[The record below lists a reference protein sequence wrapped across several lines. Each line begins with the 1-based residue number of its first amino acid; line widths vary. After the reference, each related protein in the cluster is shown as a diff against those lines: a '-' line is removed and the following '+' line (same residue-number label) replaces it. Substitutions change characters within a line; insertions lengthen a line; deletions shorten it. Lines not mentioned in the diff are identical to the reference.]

1 MGASM
6 GMNRS
11 ERRAAVARG
20 KTGSSPAGIADL
32 TAEAKQA
39 YQQGRSEQ
47 AEVICRQ
54 ILARAPTHKI
64 SLNLLGV
71 INQSSGRHRL
81 AVKRFADAIALD
93 DLDAACHYNIA
104 CSYQVLGQ
112 RADAATHFRKAI
124 ALGMGDEKDV
134 EEFVMQN
141 QTVVACIG
149 RTVDRLILLAK
160 SEVLFDA
167 GDIAAIANDIFLR
180 CALELVIIRGVTLEL
195 FLTHLRF
202 TLLQLANANF
212 LDPSK
217 VGDEVIGLFCTLAQQ
232 CFTNEYVLAQSDE
245 EIQQASRLR
254 DLLVQR
260 IADGNDISP
269 LLLAAVAAYFPLHC
283 LPAAETLLIAEWP
296 SCAADL
302 LRQHIREPL
311 EEKEDCRAISALTAI
326 DDDTSMRVMRQYEEN
341 PYPRWTTNRLAA
353 LTDEAKRQAGAANS
367 GESGPSQEILIAGCG
382 SGQHA
387 VEIAQ
392 YFPDARVLAIDVSRP
407 SLAYARRKTREE
419 GLQNIKYAQADIL
432 KLATLGRTFDRIGA
446 VGVLHHLADPKV
458 GWRVLLSLLRPHG
471 IMRIGLYSEAARRPV
486 VEARALIAGR
496 GDRATPEDIRAFRQT
511 IIRNSGDQRWKMLL
525 GNGDFYSTSGC
536 RDLLFNVME
545 HRFTIPEIAAFLNEQ
560 GLSFL
565 GFELDVR
572 TIEKFQEQY
581 PGPGALT
588 NLDYWS
594 VFEAAN
600 PQTFRRMYMF
610 SVCKNEQTAH

>member
-20 KTGSSPAGIADL
+20 KTGSSTAGIADL

-39 YQQGRSEQ
+39 YQQGRSGQ
-47 AEVICRQ
+47 AEVICQQ

-141 QTVVACIG
+141 QTIVACVG
-149 RTVDRLILLAK
+149 RTVDRLNSPVK
-160 SEVLFDA
+160 SEILFDA

-180 CALELVIIRGVTLEL
+180 CALQLVIVRGVTLEL

-202 TLLQLANANF
+202 TLLQLANANI
-212 LDPSK
+212 LDPAK
-217 VGDEVIGLFCTLAQQ
+217 VDDEVTGLFCALAQQ
-232 CFTNEYVLAQSDE
+232 CFINEYVFAQSDE
-245 EIQQASRLR
+245 EIQQAGRLR
-254 DLLVQR
+254 DLLRQR
-260 IADGNDISP
+260 MAAGNDISA
-269 LLLAAVAAYFPLHC
+269 LLLAAVAAYFPLHH
-283 LPAAETLLIAEWP
+283 LSAAETLLIAEWP

-311 EEKEDCRAISALTAI
+311 EEKEDCRTIPALTAI
-326 DDDTSMRVMRQYEEN
+326 DDGTSIRVMRQYEEN

-353 LTDEAKRQAGAANS
+353 LTDAAKRQAGAANS

-392 YFPDARVLAIDVSRP
+392 YFPDARVLAIDFSRP
-407 SLAYARRKTREE
+407 SLAYARRKTREAR
-419 GLQNIKYAQADIL
+419 LQNIEYAQADIL
-432 KLATLGRTFDRIGA
+432 KLAALGRTFDRIGA
-446 VGVLHHLADPKV
+446 VGVLHHLADPKA
-458 GWRVLLSLLRPHG
+458 GWRVLLSLLRPRG
-471 IMRIGLYSEAARRPV
+471 IMRVGLYSEAARRPV
-486 VEARALIAGR
+486 VEARALIAER
-496 GDRATPEDIRAFRQT
+496 GVRATPEDIRAFRQT

-525 GNGDFYSTSGC
+525 ANGDFYSTSGC

-565 GFELDVR
+565 GFELDAR
-572 TIEKFQEQY
+572 IIKQFQEQY
-581 PGPGALT
+581 PGPGALI

-594 VFEAAN
+594 AFETAN

-610 SVCKNEQTAH
+610 SVCKNEQTPH